1 MKKLSA
7 VVAGTLMFS
16 TLGALLFTAAPPVLA
31 AETAYPARPLRLVVV
46 YPAGGGVDII
56 SRALGQHLNE
66 ALGQPVVV
74 DNQAGAGT
82 TIGAAVVARSNP
94 DGYTLLMTDVSFS
107 ISPNFYPNL
116 SYDPVKSFV
125 PVSLVNLVTDVI
137 VVHPGLPM
145 TTMKDFVAYAKAN
158 PGKILYASAG
168 NGTINHLAP
177 ELLKTQLGI
186 DLVHVPY
193 KGAIPAL
200 TDVLSGRT
208 HMYLGALAST
218 VPHIKSGRLKAIA
231 ITGKKR
237 SPMFP
242 DLQTVSETV
251 LPDYDISA
259 WYGMLAPAGTPK
271 AIVDRVSAAVRRAV
285 QTREVLQHVADQ
297 GGEPVGSTPEAFESF
312 LAVEL
317 KKWTAAAKASGAKA
331 E

>member
-1 MKKLSA
+1 MNLLKHVLGIVCMA
-7 VVAGTLMFS
+7 VAGLA
-16 TLGALLFTAAPPVLA
+16 GAGEAT
-31 AETAYPARPLRLVVV
+31 YPTKPIRLVVV

-56 SRALGQHLNE
+56 ARALGQQMTE
-66 ALGQPVVV
+66 TLGQQFVV
-74 DNQAGAGT
+74 DNQVGAGT
-82 TIGAAVVARSNP
+82 TIGAAVTARANP
-94 DGYTLLMTDVSFS
+94 DGYTILMTDVSFS

-116 SYDPVKSFV
+116 PYDPVKSFA
-125 PVSLVNLVTDVI
+125 PVGLVNLVTDVI
-137 VVHPGLPM
+137 AVYAGLPM

-177 ELLKTQLGI
+177 ELLKVQLGI

-218 VPHIKSGRLKAIA
+218 APHIRSGKLKAIA

-242 DLQTVSETV
+242 DVPTVAETV

-271 AIVDRVSAAVRRAV
+271 AVIDRLNAAMRRGV
-285 QTREVLQHVADQ
+285 QTKEVLQHIADQ
-297 GGEPVGSTPEAFESF
+297 GGEPVGSTPEAFEQF

-317 KKWTAAAKASGAKA
+317 KKWTAATKASGAKP